1 MVTFSIQLKYN
12 YRCLLIH
19 LTIATLV
26 KKSIKLQNCSGRNTL
41 INNLGYQMQYL
52 FLILLLFKMH
62 ILFLEYTEHNITFL
76 YVEAFV
82 AIKYKLLLTYLGQ
95 YCTQIVPINP
105 NR

>member
-1 MVTFSIQLKYN
+1 M
-12 YRCLLIH
+12 
-19 LTIATLV
+19 LTNSFNNGYIS
-26 KKSIKLQNCSGRNTL
+26 KEIDKLQSCSGTNSF
-41 INNLGYQMQYL
+41 INNLGYQMQFL
-52 FLILLLFKMH
+52 FFILLLFKMH
-62 ILFLEYTEHNITFL
+62 ILFLEYTEHNKTFL